1 MQRYQ
6 RGITLPVTLLLL
18 LAALTLGASA
28 AHMAMLG
35 EKAARAE
42 RDRLIAF
49 QAAEDALMDAERDI
63 NAGLGQPIEVPL
75 QPPAGPDPAG
85 PRPAAPAPAW
95 QAVDLAGG
103 GGTEFGALTGAA
115 MASRQGTLPFRR
127 PRYLVERIAYLPAGA
142 APGDPPSH
150 YYRVTVIG
158 FGPHPG
164 AETVLQASYTRPAA
178 AGGPLPPVRRHSW
191 REIMDWKALHDAAGG
206 KEGA

>member
-1 MQRYQ
+1 MHRYQ

-63 NAGLGQPIEVPL
+63 NGGLGQPVEVP
-75 QPPAGPDPAG
+75 
-85 PRPAAPAPAW
+85 APAPEAPPAW
-95 QAVDLAGG
+95 QAVDLAGN
-103 GGTEFGALTGAA
+103 GGTEYGALTGAA
-115 MASRQGTLPFRR
+115 METGQGTLPFRR
-127 PRYLVERIAYLPAGA
+127 PRYLVERVAYTGSDATPA
-142 APGDPPSH
+142 H

-158 FGPHPG
+158 FGPRPG
-164 AETVLQASYTRPAA
+164 AEAVLQASYT
-178 AGGPLPPVRRHSW
+178 PPVPMRRHSW
-191 REIMDWKALHDAAGG
+191 REVMDWQAMHDAADG
-206 KEGA
+206 EGQP